1 MHKMW
6 FIFLVLLYLLL
17 SATGL
22 ILIKLGFN
30 QFSFE
35 TYHLEE
41 YRRFLKY
48 ACHHPEIILGLL
60 LYIFSFLSWLILLSK
75 KQLTYIFPIVTGLGY
90 ASIIIASVLFLKEE
104 INLFKIIG
112 IILIGAGIL
121 FVIKV

>member
-1 MHKMW
+1 MG
-6 FIFLVLLYLLL
+6 FILLILFCILF

-22 ILIKLGFN
+22 ILIKIGFN
-30 QFSFE
+30 RFHFE

-41 YRRFLKY
+41 YRRFIKY
-48 ACHHPEIILGLL
+48 AYYHPEFILGLF

-90 ASIIIASVLFLKEE
+90 AGIITTSFFFLREE
-104 INLFKIIG
+104 IDLFKVIG

-121 FVIKV
+121 CVIKV